1 MKIDRTELRAMLT
14 LAAPLVLAE
23 LGWMAMGVE
32 DTMFVGR
39 IGAEAIGA
47 ISVGT
52 TIFYTIA
59 ILGGGLLLGLDTLI
73 SQATGAGDVK
83 DRHRSLVNGV
93 WLTLALIP
101 VVMLAVQTM
110 LPVLAMFG
118 VSPGV
123 LRQVVPYMQTL
134 NWSTPPLLLFFCLRR
149 YLQSTGHARPVM
161 VTLLAANLL
170 NIAGNWIFVFGNLG
184 APRLGAV
191 GSAWSTFMAR
201 IFMLAAVGIVL
212 LRTEPEL
219 IRVSWKL
226 NVRRIGELL
235 KLGGPAAGQIG
246 AEMLVWTTATV
257 LAGRLAATSLAGHQ
271 IAMTTVSTTF
281 MLPLGIS
288 SAAAVRVGNAI
299 GRGDPRGAA
308 RSGWTAVG
316 VGAGVMSICA
326 VVLMLAPQW
335 IARLFTPEVAIIAAA
350 VPLLRLAALFQL
362 FDGLQVVTTGALR
375 GAGNTATP
383 MICHVVGYGMI
394 GLPLGAVLCFRLGW
408 GAIGLWIGLSTGL
421 ILIGIALALFWRGAS
436 RKIAASGHPNT
447 ESAPITRPVG

>member
-1 MKIDRTELRAMLT
+1 MKVDRIELRAMLV

-23 LGWMAMGVE
+23 LGWMAMGIE

-73 SQATGAGDVK
+73 SRASGAGDLE
-83 DRHRSLVNGV
+83 DRHRSLVNGL

-101 VVMLAVQTM
+101 IVMLAVYGM
-110 LPVLAMFG
+110 LTVLAIFG

-123 LRQVVPYMQTL
+123 LRQVVPYMRTL
-134 NWSTPPLLLFFCLRR
+134 NRSTPPLLLFFCLRR
-149 YLQSTGHARPVM
+149 YLQSMGHPRPVTIAII
-161 VTLLAANLL
+161 VANLL
-170 NIAGNWIFVFGNLG
+170 NIAGNWIFVFGHLG

-191 GSAWSTFMAR
+191 GSAWSTVMAR
-201 IFMLAAVGIVL
+201 TLMLAIVAIAL
-212 LRTEPEL
+212 LRAEPGL
-219 IRVSWKL
+219 FGFCWRPDLRRV
-226 NVRRIGELL
+226 RELL
-235 KLGGPAAGQIG
+235 KLGVPAAGQIG
-246 AEMLVWTTATV
+246 AEMLVWTAATV
-257 LAGRLAATSLAGHQ
+257 LAGRLAADSLAGHQ

-288 SAAAVRVGNAI
+288 SAAGVRVGNGI
-299 GRGDPRGAA
+299 GRGDPQGAA
-308 RSGWTAVG
+308 RSGWMALG
-316 VGAGVMSICA
+316 LGAAVMSLCG
-326 VVLMLAPQW
+326 VVLLLLPQV
-335 IARLFTPEVAIIAAA
+335 IARLFTPDVAIIAAA
-350 VPLLRLAALFQL
+350 VPLLRLAAFFQL

-383 MICHVVGYGMI
+383 MICHIVGYGII
-394 GLPLGAVLCFRLGW
+394 GLPLGAVLCFREGM

-421 ILIGIALALFWRGAS
+421 ILIGVALATFWSRAA
-436 RKIAASGHPNT
+436 RKIAASVDG
-447 ESAPITRPVG
+447 APVIRRAD

>member
-1 MKIDRTELRAMLT
+1 MKIDRSELRAMLG

-73 SQATGAGDVK
+73 SQASGAGDVK
-83 DRHRSLVNGV
+83 DRHRSLVNAL

-101 VVMLAVQTM
+101 AVMLAVQAM

-123 LRQVVPYMQTL
+123 LRQVVPYMRTL

-149 YLQSTGHARPVM
+149 YLQSIGHARAVM
-161 VTLLAANLL
+161 VTLIAANLL
-170 NIAGNWIFVFGNLG
+170 NIAGNWIFVFGHLG

-201 IFMLAAVGIVL
+201 IFMLAIAGIVL
-212 LRTEPEL
+212 LRTESRLFRMNWSPDL
-219 IRVSWKL
+219 RRV
-226 NVRRIGELL
+226 GEIL
-235 KLGGPAAGQIG
+235 KLGVPAAGQIG
-246 AEMLVWTTATV
+246 AEMLVWTAATV
-257 LAGRLAATSLAGHQ
+257 LAGRLAADSLAGHQ

-288 SAAAVRVGNAI
+288 SAAAVRVGNAM
-299 GRGDPRGAA
+299 GRGDPQGAA

-316 VGAGVMSICA
+316 LGAAVMSICA
-326 VVLMLAPQW
+326 TVLLLAPQM
-335 IARLFTPEVAIIAAA
+335 IVRLFTPDAAIIAAA
-350 VPLLRLAALFQL
+350 VPLLRLAAFFQL

-383 MICHVVGYGMI
+383 MICHIVGYGII

-421 ILIGIALALFWRGAS
+421 ILIGIALAAFWRSAA
-436 RKIAASGHPNT
+436 RKIAASV
-447 ESAPITRPVG
+447 PIIRPVG